1 MTVSH
6 FWREP
11 GESGGPREVWGD
23 GQSPR
28 SGGVAPPARR
38 LLIDLTPLRRSR
50 DFRHLV
56 WGELVSVLGNQL
68 TTVAVPYQVYQLTRS
83 SLAVG
88 LVSITQL
95 FPLIAGSLLGGSVV
109 DAMDRRRLLMIAQV
123 LMAACSA
130 GLAVNADLGP
140 ALWPLFVLPALAA
153 GFSGLDSAG
162 RNAIVPNLVR
172 RSEVATANSI
182 FQALFQFGLV
192 AGPALAGLLL
202 AGAGVRFVYWLDV
215 ASFGVA
221 LVAVF
226 LISPQPVREPGHRP
240 GLRSVMEGLRYVRG
254 KQAIEGAYLIDLNAM
269 VFGMPRALFPALAAS
284 VFGGGASTLGFLYA
298 APGAG
303 ALVGALTTGWV
314 SRIQRQGLAVIIAV
328 IAWGAAITCF
338 GLVSW
343 LPLALLLLAL
353 AGCADVISAVFR
365 STIIQLAVPDAL
377 RGRLAGL
384 QIAVVTGGPRVGD
397 LEAGA
402 VAAGFGN
409 TVSVVSGGLACIA
422 GALVLARALPGFR
435 RQRMEPVQHEAAA
448 PAGLGAA
455 TLTAREPGALDPPTA
470 DRHQGERCR
479 RVGARNTCSI
489 CRGFGHLQ
497 QCSRSPLST
506 LGGGGNR
513 TRVLQYLTRASPGA
527 ACSAFLSP
535 GDHASKAPTGSA
547 TVWCPA

>member
-1 MTVSH
+1 MSGQ
-6 FWREP
+6 
-11 GESGGPREVWGD
+11 GEAAPRAG
-23 GQSPR
+23 
-28 SGGVAPPARR
+28 RR

-68 TTVAVPYQVYQLTRS
+68 TAVAVPYQVYQLTHS
-83 SLAVG
+83 SLDVG
-88 LVSITQL
+88 LVSVTQL

-130 GLAVNADLGP
+130 GLAVNADLAPSSPSAP
-140 ALWPLFVLPALAA
+140 ALWPLFVLPALSA

-162 RNAIVPNLVR
+162 RNAIVPNLVH
-172 RSEVATANSI
+172 RSEVSTANAI

-215 ASFGVA
+215 AGFGVS
-221 LVAVF
+221 LFAVS

-254 KQAIEGAYLIDLNAM
+254 KQAIEGAYLIDINAM
-269 VFGMPRALFPALAAS
+269 VFGMPRALFPALA
-284 VFGGGASTLGFLYA
+284 VTRFGGGAATLGFLYA

-303 ALVGALTTGWV
+303 ALLGALTTGWV
-314 SRIQRQGLAVIIAV
+314 SRIQRQGLAVIVAV
-328 IAWGAAITCF
+328 IGWGAAITCF

-343 LPLALLLLAL
+343 LPLALLLLAA

-384 QIAVVTGGPRVGD
+384 QIAVVTGGPRIGD
-397 LEAGA
+397 LEAGV
-402 VAAGFGN
+402 VATGFGN

-422 GALVLARALPGFR
+422 GALLLARALPGFR
-435 RQRMEPVQHEAAA
+435 RQRM
-448 PAGLGAA
+448 
-455 TLTAREPGALDPPTA
+455 DP
-470 DRHQGERCR
+470 DRHQAATAES
-479 RVGARNTCSI
+479 T
-489 CRGFGHLQ
+489 
-497 QCSRSPLST
+497 SP
-506 LGGGGNR
+506 
-513 TRVLQYLTRASPGA
+513 
-527 ACSAFLSP
+527 
-535 GDHASKAPTGSA
+535 
-547 TVWCPA
+547 